1 MTLGDLGRDCE
12 HAARIRENF
21 NFNFP
26 FIPVMLPWL
35 AGQRFVGKTVVESC
49 IYSRAVI
56 SSKHSPWPD
65 GR

>member
-12 HAARIRENF
+12 HAARIEK
-21 NFNFP
+21 NFP
-26 FIPVMLPWL
+26 FSQVVLPRL
-35 AGQRFVGKTVVESC
+35 AGLRFVGKTVVESC

-56 SSKHSPWPD
+56 STKHSPWPD